1 MYTVLLSF
9 NRFIATKLV
18 YLNNKTCMIRQTL
31 IDLNPIEL
39 NCYPFMVILNNG
51 VMEFIMLL
59 MNYLLIYMFQ
69 AKRKGVNVM
78 ILQMVIRINE

>member
-1 MYTVLLSF
+1 MYTALLSF

-39 NCYPFMVILNNG
+39 NCYPFMIILNKYNG
-51 VMEFIMLL
+51 
-59 MNYLLIYMFQ
+59 IYYVVDELSTN
-69 AKRKGVNVM
+69 AYVP
-78 ILQMVIRINE
+78 IET